1 MIRLSLVAA
10 LLAATPAFPTPLAQD
25 EPLRG
30 PRKIDP
36 RWHALTHARLIPSP
50 GALVEDATIVV
61 RDGVIVSVEAGGEAP
76 GGARVWDCSGLTVH
90 AGFVEMYAGVD
101 APLPDATGLGGYW
114 QSEKVVPQRSAL
126 DGERLSD
133 SELDSLRGAGF
144 TAAAIA
150 PADGV
155 LGGSS
160 AVVALGAGEGDVA
173 AATPE
178 VILEGAYQTL
188 AFRRASWGSEGSL
201 AYPNSEMGAIALIRQ
216 ALMDADHHAASL
228 AVDATGVEGHEPP
241 QPNEALDA
249 LQRGGAPFLFDA
261 SSELQLLRAARLAA
275 EFNRSVMVLGS
286 GTEFRRLDA
295 VLAAGLPLV
304 LPVNFP
310 EAPDVSTSMAA
321 DAHSLRDLA
330 TWEEAPSN
338 ARRLVDGGAVVALTS
353 ARLDDRGDF
362 MGGVREAIERGL
374 DPEEALRA
382 LTVTPARLLGV
393 DDRLGKVEPGR
404 LAHLVVRTAD
414 PFAEDSE
421 IRDVWVAGRRIEI
434 EAAPM
439 PTHEGDYAF
448 RLEAAEGPI
457 EGTLRLKSASSAEV
471 LVGEDSIQLADLK
484 VGPQHMHFHLEA
496 EALSPEGVFSGTGLF
511 EGEAIHGSLVG
522 PNGVMMR
529 WSATRTGD
537 VPDEEEG
544 SDDPDGDD
552 PDGDD
557 SDGDDG
563 ESAQAEEVLQ
573 GADGDAEA
581 STEEPMKEP
590 EVSIEDSP
598 LPLPFGAH
606 GLMAYPDAE
615 TVLIRNAT
623 VWTAADAG
631 IVEGA
636 VIVVEGG
643 KIRYVGPEALAP
655 VPDGA
660 RVIDAQGGH
669 VTPGLIDC
677 HSHTGISGGVNETG
691 RRVTSEVRI
700 GDVIN
705 PDDINFYRQL
715 AGGLTAANLLHGSAN
730 AIGGQNAVIKLRWG
744 ASHPEE
750 MKAEGAMPGIKF
762 ALGENPKRVA
772 AGTDRSDEYPQ
783 TRMGVAALIED
794 RLVAGREYRESLER
808 YAALSEWERARTMPP
823 RRDLELEALGE
834 IVAGER
840 WIHCHSYRQD
850 EILMLAR
857 LAQAF
862 GFKIGTFQHVL
873 EGYKVAEEIAEAAVG
888 ASTFSDWWA
897 YKFEVVDAIPHNATL
912 MSDVGVNVSINSD
925 SSEHARRLNTEAAKA
940 VKYGRMERAEA
951 IKLVTLNPAIQL
963 GLGDRT
969 GSIEVGKDADLAI
982 WSGDPLSYQS
992 RCVSTFVDGREL
1004 FSLEADA
1011 AARAAAEAERQR
1023 IIQKLLKKGSKPKK
1037 SRGGWGRRGGG
1048 ERLAD
1053 RVTDRDLARF
1063 RDELEDQWRS
1073 GADPTLSRPGVCGCF
1088 DVLYEMAA
1096 TRAGS
1101 R

>member
-1 MIRLSLVAA
+1 MIRLSLAAAPIAAA
-10 LLAATPAFPTPLAQD
+10 LIAATSAFSPLFAQD

-61 RDGVIVSVEAGGEAP
+61 RDGVIVSVEAGGDAP
-76 GGARVWDCSGLTVH
+76 AGARVWDCSGMTVH

-126 DGERLSD
+126 DGERLSESD
-133 SELDSLRGAGF
+133 LESLRGAGF

-150 PADGV
+150 PSDGV

-178 VILEGAYQTL
+178 VIEDGVYQTL

-216 ALMDADHHAASL
+216 ALMDADHHAACL
-228 AVDATGVEGHEPP
+228 AVDATEVTGHEPP

-249 LQRGGAPFLFDA
+249 LQRGGAPFLFNA
-261 SSELQLLRAARLAA
+261 SSELQLLRAARLAD
-275 EFNRSVMVLGS
+275 EFNRPVMVLGS
-286 GTEFRRLDA
+286 GTEFRRIDA

-304 LPVNFP
+304 LPVNYP

-330 TWEEAPSN
+330 TWEQAPSN
-338 ARRLVDGGAVVALTS
+338 ARRLVDGGAVVAFTS

-362 MGGVREAIERGL
+362 MAGVREAIERGL
-374 DPEEALRA
+374 APEEALRA
-382 LTVTPARLLGV
+382 LTTTPARLLGV

-404 LAHLVVRTAD
+404 LAHLVVRTED

-421 IRDVWVAGRRIEI
+421 IRDVWVAGRRFEI
-434 EAAPM
+434 EAAPADS
-439 PTHEGDYAF
+439 HEGDYAF
-448 RLEAAEGPI
+448 RLETADGPV
-457 EGTLRLKSASSAEV
+457 EGTLRLKSSSSAEV
-471 LVGEDSIQLADLK
+471 LVGEDSIELNDLK

-496 EALSPEGVFSGTGLF
+496 EALAPEGVFSGTGLF

-522 PNGVMMR
+522 PDGAMMR

-537 VPDEEEG
+537 VPDEDEEQ
-544 SDDPDGDD
+544 GDAAASAS
-552 PDGDD
+552 G
-557 SDGDDG
+557 G
-563 ESAQAEEVLQ
+563 E
-573 GADGDAEA
+573 GDAEGA
-581 STEEPMKEP
+581 EGEPEDASESPAPSMGAESTE
-590 EVSIEDSP
+590 DQP

-606 GLMAYPDAE
+606 GLTSYPESE

-623 VWTAADAG
+623 VWTAAEAG

-636 VIVVEGG
+636 VILVEDG

-660 RVIDAQGGH
+660 RVIDAEGGH

-744 ASHPEE
+744 ASHPEQ

-772 AGTDRSDEYPQ
+772 AGSDRSDEYPQ

-963 GLGDRT
+963 GIGEQT

-1004 FSLEADA
+1004 FSLASDA
-1011 AARAAAEAERQR
+1011 AARADAEAERQR

-1037 SRGGWGRRGGG
+1037 SKGGRGRRGTG
-1048 ERLAD
+1048 ERVA
-1053 RVTDRDLARF
+1053 DRDLARF
-1063 RDELEDQWRS
+1063 RDELEDLWRS

>member
-10 LLAATPAFPTPLAQD
+10 LVAATPAFSPLLAQD

-50 GALVEDATIVV
+50 GALVEDATIVL
-61 RDGVIVSVEAGGEAP
+61 RDGVIVSVETGGEAP
-76 GGARVWDCSGLTVH
+76 AGARVWDCSGLTVH

-126 DGERLSD
+126 DGERLTD
-133 SELDSLRGAGF
+133 SEVESLRGAGF

-150 PADGV
+150 PSDGV

-178 VILEGAYQTL
+178 VIEDRVYQTL

-216 ALMDADHHAASL
+216 ALMDADHHAACL
-228 AVDATGVEGHEPP
+228 AVDATEVAGHEPP

-249 LQRGGAPFLFDA
+249 LRRGGAPFLFNA
-261 SSELQLLRAARLAA
+261 SSELQLLRAARLAD
-275 EFNRSVMVLGS
+275 EFNRPVMVLGT

-304 LPVNFP
+304 LPVNYP

-330 TWEEAPSN
+330 TWEHAPSN
-338 ARRLVDGGAVVALTS
+338 ARRLVDGGATVALTS
-353 ARLDDRGDF
+353 AKLDDRGDF
-362 MGGVREAIERGL
+362 MAGVREAIERGL
-374 DPEEALRA
+374 DPVDALRA

-421 IRDVWVAGRRIEI
+421 IRDVWVAGRRFEV
-434 EAAPM
+434 EAAPA

-448 RLEAAEGPI
+448 RLETEDGPI
-457 EGTLRLKSASSAEV
+457 EGTLRLKSSSSAEV
-471 LVGEDSIQLADLK
+471 LVGEDSFELDDLK

-496 EALSPEGVFSGTGLF
+496 EALAPEGVFSGTGLF

-522 PNGVMMR
+522 PDGAMMR

-537 VPDEEEG
+537 VPDDDEDEEG
-544 SDDPDGDD
+544 DGEADGDD
-552 PDGDD
+552 RSSGEDVE
-557 SDGDDG
+557 SDG
-563 ESAQAEEVLQ
+563 EAEEPAASLE
-573 GADGDAEA
+573 DA
-581 STEEPMKEP
+581 
-590 EVSIEDSP
+590 P

-606 GLMAYPDAE
+606 GLTAYPDAE
-615 TVLIRNAT
+615 TVMIRNAT

-636 VIVVEGG
+636 VIVVQGG

-744 ASHPEE
+744 ASHPED

-963 GLGDRT
+963 GIGDQT

-1011 AARAAAEAERQR
+1011 AGRAAAEAERQR

-1037 SRGGWGRRGGG
+1037 SRGSWGRRGGG

-1053 RVTDRDLARF
+1053 RDLARF
-1063 RDELEDQWRS
+1063 RDELEDLWRS

>member
-1 MIRLSLVAA
+1 MIRLPLVATLAVA
-10 LLAATPAFPTPLAQD
+10 LALAAFLSAPVAVAQD
-25 EPLRG
+25 GPLRG
-30 PRKIDP
+30 PRKVDP

-61 RDGVIVSVEAGGEAP
+61 RDGVVVSIEPGGAAP
-76 GGARVWDCSGLTVH
+76 AGARVWDCTGMTVH
-90 AGFVEMYAGVD
+90 AGFVEMFAGVD

-126 DGERLSD
+126 DGERLS
-133 SELDSLRGAGF
+133 EGEVESLREAGF

-150 PADGV
+150 PGDGI
-155 LGGSS
+155 LGGSA
-160 AVVALGAGEGDVA
+160 AVVALGAGEGDTA

-178 VILEGAYQTL
+178 VIEDGVYQTL
-188 AFRRASWGSEGSL
+188 AFRRASWGSEGAL

-216 ALMDADHHAASL
+216 ALMDADHHAACM
-228 AVDATGVEGHEPP
+228 AVDAAGVEGHEPP
-241 QPNEALDA
+241 QPSEAMDA
-249 LQRGGAPFLFDA
+249 LRRGGAPFLFDA
-261 SSELQLLRAARLAA
+261 SNELQLLRAARLAD
-275 EFNRSVMVLGS
+275 EFDRSVMILGS
-286 GTEFRRLDA
+286 GMEFRRLGA
-295 VLAAGLPLV
+295 VLAAGLPIAV
-304 LPVNFP
+304 PVNYP
-310 EAPDVSTSMAA
+310 EAPDVSTSQEA

-330 TWEEAPSN
+330 TWEQAPSN
-338 ARRLVDGGAVVALTS
+338 ARRLVDGGATVALTS

-362 MGGVREAIERGL
+362 MAGVRAAIERGL
-374 DPEEALRA
+374 DAEEALRA
-382 LTVTPARLLGV
+382 LTTTPARLLGV
-393 DDRLGKVEPGR
+393 DDRLGVVAPGR

-414 PFAEDSE
+414 PFEEDSE
-421 IRDVWVAGRRIEI
+421 IRDVWVAGRRFEV
-434 EAAPM
+434 EAAPE

-448 RLEAAEGPI
+448 KLDRPGAVV
-457 EGTLRLKSASSAEV
+457 EGTLRIEGSKSAEI
-471 LVGEDSIQLADLK
+471 LVGDASIELDDLK
-484 VGPQHMHFHLEA
+484 VGPQHLHFHLQS
-496 EALSPEGVFSGTGLF
+496 EALGRDGVFSGTGLF
-511 EGEAIHGSLVG
+511 EGETIHGSLVG
-522 PNGVMMR
+522 PDGVMLR

-537 VPDEEEG
+537 VPEEDEDG
-544 SDDPDGDD
+544 KDDA
-552 PDGDD
+552 DGDD
-557 SDGDDG
+557 SDADDSDADDSDSDDSDSDDSDSDANDADPAP
-563 ESAQAEEVLQ
+563 ESLTV
-573 GADGDAEA
+573 
-581 STEEPMKEP
+581 
-590 EVSIEDSP
+590 
-598 LPLPFGAH
+598 PFGAH
-606 GLMAYPDAE
+606 GLGGYPDAE

-623 VWTAADAG
+623 LWTSAEAG

-636 VIVVEGG
+636 VLLVEDG
-643 KIRYVGPEALAP
+643 KIRYIGPEELAP
-655 VPDGA
+655 KVDGA
-660 RVIDAQGGH
+660 RVIDAGGGH

-744 ASHPEE
+744 VDHPEA

-772 AGTDRSDEYPQ
+772 AGTDRPDEYPQ

-794 RLVAGREYRESLER
+794 RLVAGREYREALER
-808 YAALSEWERARTMPP
+808 YAALPQWERARTMPP

-897 YKFEVVDAIPHNATL
+897 YKFEVVDAIPHNAAL
-912 MSDVGVNVSINSD
+912 MTDVGVNVSINSD

-940 VKYGRMERAEA
+940 VKYGRLDRAEA
-951 IKLVTLNPAIQL
+951 LKLVTLNPAIQL
-963 GLGDRT
+963 GIGHRT
-969 GSIEVGKDADLAI
+969 GSLEVGKDADLAI

-1037 SRGGWGRRGGG
+1037 SRGGWGRRGGDD
-1048 ERLAD
+1048 RLA
-1053 RVTDRDLARF
+1053 VRDLARY
-1063 RDELEDQWRS
+1063 RDELEELWRS